1 MVAGR
6 GAARGAWVAPLVV
19 PGRDAVPLGLA
30 LELRAPGGRGTAPWS
45 LAPNGRAARRGRAA
59 AKETA
64 GATRRGW
71 ATERGY
77 TLHYVLQGEGQADIG
92 WGANRRSVKL
102 RAGDSVL
109 VAPGR
114 ESRAAFR
121 AAPTRPG
128 EESGL
133 ATLVLY
139 MPAIEPERYLESELA
154 ETMAEACDACGGWVR
169 AAEGGP
175 GTRFLGA
182 EAVEAILRV
191 AQRHIPQEKGG
202 DRATVAVPG
211 AREEGR
217 VGAGGLNRAEAHSE
231 GAGGRSAPSS
241 SVGDSTMVKTVED
254 VLTYRLPDQSNRLA
268 LVFDPLGDR
277 LPFTF
282 GVEIFEPEHVTPL
295 HSHEGAYELFFILNG
310 EGVGRCNGAEFPL
323 AAGDVAIFPPGSV
336 HGIDN
341 LDPFGRLYCLEFM
354 VPNERF
360 AEMVRSGTQDS
371 LDDDDLCA
379 LVARGCGGVE

>member
-1 MVAGR
+1 M
-6 GAARGAWVAPLVV
+6 APLVV

-45 LAPNGRAARRGRAA
+45 LGPNDRVARRGRGA
-59 AKETA
+59 AKEAA

-114 ESRAAFR
+114 DSRAAFR

-128 EESGL
+128 EEAGL

-154 ETMAEACDACGGWVR
+154 ETMAEARDACGGWAR

-175 GTRFLGA
+175 GTRCLGA

-202 DRATVAVPG
+202 HRATAAVPG
-211 AREEGR
+211 AREDGR
-217 VGAGGLNRAEAHSE
+217 VGAGGVSAAGAGAGAGAGAESE
-231 GAGGRSAPSS
+231 GGAAGGRRSPSP

-282 GVEIFEPEHVTPL
+282 GVEIFEPGHVTPL

-323 AAGDVAIFPPGSV
+323 AAGDVCVFPPGSV

-341 LDPFGRLYCLEFM
+341 LDPSGRLYCLEFM

-379 LVARGCGGVE
+379 LVARGCGGIE